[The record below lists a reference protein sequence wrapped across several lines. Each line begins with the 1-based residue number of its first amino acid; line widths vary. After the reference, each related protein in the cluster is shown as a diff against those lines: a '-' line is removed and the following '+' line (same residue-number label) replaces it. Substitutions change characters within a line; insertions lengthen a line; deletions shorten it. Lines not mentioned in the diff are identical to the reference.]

1 MKNTVALSLG
11 CAVAIAALFAGH
23 HAVAENNPVATELA
37 AWGQGI
43 DPDGDCKFFVA
54 NGELLINVPGSAR
67 PHDLAADVDS
77 TNAPRVLQPAK
88 GDFTLQ
94 VVVDGR
100 FAPGDESTLPGRVGY
115 NGAGLVAVLDS
126 KNVVTLARA
135 VIHAK
140 GGEPKHYANF
150 EIRINGNLQRIGYT
164 DDCPLPE
171 SGPVHLRLERR
182 GQKILGAASTDGNR
196 WTDLGFKEIPDNWID
211 GNVNVGM
218 VAISSSKKEFNPRF
232 SKLQILK

>member
-1 MKNTVALSLG
+1 MKSPVALPL
-11 CAVAIAALFAGH
+11 CFAVAIAAVFAGH
-23 HAVAENNPVATELA
+23 DAIAENNPVATGLA
-37 AWGQGI
+37 AWGQAI

-54 NGELLINVPGSAR
+54 DGELLINVPGSTR

-88 GDFTLQ
+88 SDFTLQ

-135 VIHAK
+135 VIHSN
-140 GGEPKHYANF
+140 GGQPKHYANF
-150 EIRINGNLQRIGYT
+150 EIRINGNLQRIGYSS
-164 DDCPLPE
+164 DCPLPE

-182 GQKILGAASTDGNR
+182 GQKILGAASIDGNR
-196 WTDLGFKEIPDNWID
+196 WTDLGFKGIPDNWID
-211 GNVNVGM
+211 SDVKAGV
-218 VAISSSKKEFNPRF
+218 VAISTSKKEFNPRF
-232 SKLQILK
+232 SKLQVLK